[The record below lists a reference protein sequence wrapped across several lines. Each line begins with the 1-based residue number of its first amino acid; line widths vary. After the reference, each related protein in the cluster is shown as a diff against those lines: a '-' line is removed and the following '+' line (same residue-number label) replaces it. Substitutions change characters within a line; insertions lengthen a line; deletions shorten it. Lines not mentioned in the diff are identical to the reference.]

1 MHSGQEVGGLAGS
14 QLFLVE
20 ALLAGALLVGAL
32 LVGALL
38 VGALLVGALLVGGPV
53 GGGPFGPWWGLM
65 ATSASSG
72 GPFTGLGGGGP
83 FGGPWGCILGDS
95 LPESNNSSVSFGSAN
110 GMPKTACV

>member
-20 ALLAGALLVGAL
+20 ALLAGALLVPAL
-32 LVGALL
+32 LVGAFL
-38 VGALLVGALLVGGPV
+38 VGALFGGGPV
-53 GGGPFGPWWGLM
+53 GGGPFGPWWGLV

-83 FGGPWGCILGDS
+83 FGGPWGGILGDS
-95 LPESNNSSVSFGSAN
+95 LPESKNSSASFGSAN